1 MLLSLAFKYPLFT
14 HTIIRKAAPKRVNHF
29 HLFGHLYIQIE
40 TGGNMKYLFAIFAL
54 AITGKVTI
62 ILSLLFLLSLL
73 SFVLPPH
80 NTKSALAK
88 YALIF
93 SRGSCSAQS
102 WLITMLHSLVERRWF
117 RSASIRGA
125 LIKS

>member
-14 HTIIRKAAPKRVNHF
+14 HTIIRKAAPKRLNHF
-29 HLFGHLYIQIE
+29 HLFGHLYDIQIE

-73 SFVLPPH
+73 SFVLPPR

-88 YALIF
+88 YALLF
-93 SRGSCSAQS
+93 SRGSCSAHDIPRCAVFDPQ
-102 WLITMLHSLVERRWF
+102 
-117 RSASIRGA
+117 
-125 LIKS
+125 